1 MYMYVSADGLLIEQI
16 NVHTKV
22 LKCTNET
29 WRSFVNWTSTIEFER
44 EKKDRMH
51 IKSDNQVVVYSDLD
65 FERLVWASA
74 QRKIHITRQELHLVG
89 GWIF

>member
-51 IKSDNQVVVYSDLD
+51 IKSD
-65 FERLVWASA
+65 
-74 QRKIHITRQELHLVG
+74 I
-89 GWIF
+89 